1 MTARPNLVLLVVAG
15 LVLVLLVV
23 AELAANTRN
32 APELDRATPE
42 GTVQLFLRAV
52 FEGDDE
58 EVVALLDPALG
69 CSAPLEIYVG
79 DAARVGVVSVAVR
92 GDTATV
98 VVEITEQSG
107 VGVLDSWTHRESY
120 RLTRDGDWL
129 ITGDPWPVFSCEY
142 QKVVN

>member
-23 AELAANTRN
+23 AGLAADTRD
-32 APELDRATPE
+32 APELDRATPH
-42 GTVQLFLRAV
+42 GTVQPFLRAGLGG
-52 FEGDDE
+52 GDG
-58 EVVALLDPALG
+58 EVVALLAPARG
-69 CSAPLEIYVG
+69 CPAPLEIYVG

>member
-1 MTARPNLVLLVVAG
+1 
-15 LVLVLLVV
+15 
-23 AELAANTRN
+23 
-32 APELDRATPE
+32 
-42 GTVQLFLRAV
+42 VQLFLRAV